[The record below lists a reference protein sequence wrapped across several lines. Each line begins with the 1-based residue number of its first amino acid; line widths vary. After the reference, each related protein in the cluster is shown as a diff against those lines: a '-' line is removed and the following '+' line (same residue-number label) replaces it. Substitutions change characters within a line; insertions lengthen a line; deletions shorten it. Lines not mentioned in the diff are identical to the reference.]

1 LDNLQI
7 QNNLINASHLNYVKQ
22 FVFLGSSCI
31 YPKECEQPMKEEM
44 LMTGKLEPT
53 KEGYA
58 LAKIV
63 GLKLLEGMHNLGCR
77 AFVLCLVIYIGPM
90 IPSI

>member
-1 LDNLQI
+1 
-7 QNNLINASHLNYVKQ
+7 
-22 FVFLGSSCI
+22 
-31 YPKECEQPMKEEM
+31 MKEEM